1 MTELKTTQ
9 VLELIGLKED
19 EIDTFFNLTGR
30 GPVMVGEIAL
40 LANVKAERAKEI
52 AQTLLQ
58 KGLVR
63 EIPGMTPYYEALPP
77 YVALMNQIRQF
88 KESILTLQNA
98 TPQKVQ
104 FKFKSLEHQ
113 SDKLQKFEDY
123 RNYIQT
129 MRNDLPKQLKV
140 HFETFNK
147 EIEQVKQIREVK
159 KYIMSLKEIA
169 PSDIL
174 QEFDKMED
182 RLNRIKM
189 EISEKFETQFRVPA
203 MRKMA
208 ENTVDAII
216 TKEFKEMTKYFRT
229 RIVNSTQEML
239 DRVINQLANISDA
252 ALDVGSDLDA
262 SFVNIESGLKSTLT
276 DLDMRVSQVYDD
288 VMQGIED
295 LKNLFQKEIFETIQ
309 NDLILNII
317 NQLEMS
323 EATMREFWERSKQ
336 TSLLSFKDVWFVR
349 SQQGMMAQINDCVSR
364 VKMRLQI
371 ICPSIENVD
380 LLALSQVRKH
390 VNVRICTNFDVN
402 DQNHMQMINMIKENS
417 NFNLRHYPREN
428 IWSINRDFEEV
439 VVCVLSR
446 SEFGTQIAGMGSVLE
461 EHVKLFAALLE
472 DVWIQSKRLD
482 MLGIR

>member
-1 MTELKTTQ
+1 
-9 VLELIGLKED
+9 
-19 EIDTFFNLTGR
+19 
-30 GPVMVGEIAL
+30 
-40 LANVKAERAKEI
+40 
-52 AQTLLQ
+52 
-58 KGLVR
+58 
-63 EIPGMTPYYEALPP
+63 
-77 YVALMNQIRQF
+77 
-88 KESILTLQNA
+88 
-98 TPQKVQ
+98 
-104 FKFKSLEHQ
+104 
-113 SDKLQKFEDY
+113 
-123 RNYIQT
+123 
-129 MRNDLPKQLKV
+129 
-140 HFETFNK
+140 
-147 EIEQVKQIREVK
+147 
-159 KYIMSLKEIA
+159 
-169 PSDIL
+169 
-174 QEFDKMED
+174 
-182 RLNRIKM
+182 M
-189 EISEKFETQFRVPA
+189 EISERFETQFRVPA

-216 TKEFKEMTKYFRT
+216 TKEFKDMTDYFRN

-239 DRVINQLANISDA
+239 DRVVHQLANISDA

-288 VMQGIED
+288 VMQGIAD

-349 SQQGMMAQINDCVSR
+349 SQQGMIAQVNDCVSR

-380 LLALSQVRKH
+380 LLSLSQVRKH
-390 VNVRICTNFDVN
+390 VNVRICTNFDIDN
-402 DQNHMQMINMIKENS
+402 QNHMQMINMIKEHS

-439 VVCVLSR
+439 VVCVLSK